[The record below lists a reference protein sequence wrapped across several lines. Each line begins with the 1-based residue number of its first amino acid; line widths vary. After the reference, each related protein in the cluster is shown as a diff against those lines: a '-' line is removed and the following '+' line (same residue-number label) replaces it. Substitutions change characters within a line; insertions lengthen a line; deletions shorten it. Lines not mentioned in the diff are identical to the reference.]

1 MVDLFTSTTL
11 IAVCAHCLLTSNLY
25 NFSPELLSCPL
36 LNTDGCFKHSVQL
49 PGDAGELF
57 PERQGGGEAC
67 KEKQIQV
74 PARWMNWSL
83 PFVGL
88 LSRAGSSSSTGL
100 VIMVNIHFC
109 QTPVQLKLLL
119 VLKEFPL
126 EVKAD
131 CAIKLQ
137 LETCLGQ
144 GYKCD
149 VSTSTSPQCYPLRI
163 QFQGEDKRGRQG
175 GCSNNCKRRR
185 PRLGG
190 NPSSNQ
196 TFLIGSISLT

>member
-1 MVDLFTSTTL
+1 
-11 IAVCAHCLLTSNLY
+11 
-25 NFSPELLSCPL
+25 
-36 LNTDGCFKHSVQL
+36 
-49 PGDAGELF
+49 
-57 PERQGGGEAC
+57 
-67 KEKQIQV
+67 
-74 PARWMNWSL
+74 MNWSS

-100 VIMVNIHFC
+100 VVMVNVHL
-109 QTPVQLKLLL
+109 LKLLL

-149 VSTSTSPQCYPLRI
+149 VSTSTSPQCYPLSNFKVRTSEGGRVAVATI
-163 QFQGEDKRGRQG
+163 AKGGDHDLVATLQVTNIFLSDQFY
-175 GCSNNCKRRR
+175 
-185 PRLGG
+185 
-190 NPSSNQ
+190 
-196 TFLIGSISLT
+196 

>member
-1 MVDLFTSTTL
+1 
-11 IAVCAHCLLTSNLY
+11 
-25 NFSPELLSCPL
+25 
-36 LNTDGCFKHSVQL
+36 
-49 PGDAGELF
+49 
-57 PERQGGGEAC
+57 
-67 KEKQIQV
+67 
-74 PARWMNWSL
+74 MNWSS

-149 VSTSTSPQCYPLRI
+149 VSTSPSPQCYPLSNFKVRTSEGGRVAVATI
-163 QFQGEDKRGRQG
+163 AKGGDHDLVATLQVTKLFLSDQFH
-175 GCSNNCKRRR
+175 
-185 PRLGG
+185 
-190 NPSSNQ
+190 
-196 TFLIGSISLT
+196 